1 MTGVGDLGQR
11 KKSERET
18 IYERYLERKESQTE
32 TKRQRSIVY
41 VWKIGKRKL
50 RVIKR
55 MLGRKKRD
63 RERAKIE

>member
-32 TKRQRSIVY
+32 TKRQRNIVY

>member
-18 IYERYLERKESQTE
+18 IYERFLERKE
-32 TKRQRSIVY
+32 RNIVY

>member
-32 TKRQRSIVY
+32 TKRQRNIVY
-41 VWKIGKRKL
+41 VWEIGKRKL